1 MDDYEK
7 LGSFYLGRVY
17 DLDAQKTK
25 DELLLYDS
33 KDLTTHAVCV
43 GMTGSGKTGL
53 CMALIEEAAIDG
65 VPAILIDPKGDL
77 ANLLLTF
84 PQLRGQDFLPWIN
97 QDEARQKGMS
107 EEDYASKQADTW
119 RNGLASW
126 NQSGER
132 IQRLR
137 DMTDIRI
144 YTPGSNAGFPVSI
157 LKSFAA
163 PEPALREDNDLLRER
178 VSTTATSLLGL
189 VGIEADPVQS
199 REHILLSTILDSAWR
214 NGQDMDLAALIQQV
228 QTPPVTRIGV
238 LDLES
243 FYPSKERFGLVMA
256 LNNLIASPGFSA
268 WLQGVPLDV
277 GQLLYTPDGKPR
289 IAIFS
294 IAHLSDSE
302 RMFFVSLL
310 MNQVLSWM
318 RGQPGTT
325 SLRALVY
332 MDEIFGYLPPLG
344 NPPSKLP
351 MLTLL
356 KQARAFGVGMVL
368 ATQNPVDLDY
378 KALSNIGTWFIG
390 RLQTERDKARLL
402 DGLESAAAG
411 AQFNRSQIEKIISSL
426 GNRVFLMNNTHEDAP
441 ELMQTRWVMSY
452 LRGPLT
458 RDQIK
463 VLMDPLRGAGS
474 AARPAAGS
482 VSTSGPV
489 TANVS
494 AAAPS
499 VSTSQ
504 PALPPGIPAFFLP
517 VRGTASGGDKL
528 VYRPRI
534 VGAAKVNF
542 TDAKTKVST
551 SQSKVFLTP
560 ITDDA
565 IPVTWDN
572 AEEIGIPATDLE
584 KSAQGGAQFG
594 GLPPAAS
601 QAKNYAA
608 WTRDFTNWLYG
619 TQAINVFQ
627 SPSLKLVSQPGE
639 DERDFR
645 IRAGQVA
652 REKRDEMVE
661 ALRKKYAPRIASL
674 QERLRKAQAAV
685 EKQQEQARQAKM
697 QTALSF
703 GATLL
708 GAFTGRKTFSSS
720 TISKATGAA
729 RRAGRALEESGDVSR
744 ANDTVESV
752 QQQLTDL
759 QAQFEAESNALAD
772 KVDPLTEVLETVT
785 VKPRKTDILV
795 QLVSLAWA
803 PYWQDDQ
810 GDVTPAW

>member
-1 MDDYEK
+1 MEDYEK

-17 DLDAQKTK
+17 DLDAQKAK

-97 QDEARQKGMS
+97 LDDARQKGMTP
-107 EEDYASKQADTW
+107 EDYAAKQADTW
-119 RNGLASW
+119 KSGLAGW

-137 DMTDIRI
+137 DASDILI
-144 YTPGSNAGFPVSI
+144 YTPGSSAGIPVSI

-163 PEPALREDNDLLRER
+163 PDPAIREDNDLLRER

-228 QTPPVTRIGV
+228 QTPPVTKIGV

-243 FYPSKERFGLVMA
+243 FYPSKDRFGLVMA
-256 LNNLIASPGFSA
+256 LNNLLASPGFSS
-268 WLQGVPLDV
+268 WLQGVPLDI
-277 GQLLYTPDGKPR
+277 GQILYTPNGKPR

-294 IAHLSDSE
+294 IAHLSDPE

-441 ELMQTRWVMSY
+441 ELMQTRWAMSY

-463 VLMDPLRGAGS
+463 VLMDPLRGDASS
-474 AARPAAGS
+474 APKPAP
-482 VSTSGPV
+482 VSTAG
-489 TANVS
+489 AAAVS
-494 AAAPS
+494 ASSAPS

-504 PALPPGIPAFFLP
+504 PALPPGIQAFFLP
-517 VRGTASGGDKL
+517 ARGSASGGNKL
-528 VYRPRI
+528 VYQPRI
-534 VGAAKVNF
+534 IGAAKINF
-542 TDAKTKVST
+542 ADVKTKVSVL
-551 SQSKVFLTP
+551 QGKVYFTP

-565 IPVTWDN
+565 IPVTWDS

-584 KSAQGGAQFG
+584 KSAQGGAQFSD
-594 GLPPAAS
+594 LPPAAS
-601 QAKNYAA
+601 QAKNYAN
-608 WTRDFTNWLYG
+608 WNKDFANWLYG
-619 TQAINVFQ
+619 SQSIDLLQ
-627 SPSLKLVSQPGE
+627 SPSLKVVSQPGE

-652 REKRDEMVE
+652 REKRDELVE
-661 ALRKKYAPRIASL
+661 ALRKKYAPKIATL

-685 EKQQEQARQAKM
+685 DKQKEQAQQAKL

-703 GATLL
+703 GSTLL
-708 GAFTGRKTFSSS
+708 GAFTGRKSLSG
-720 TISKATGAA
+720 TINKATTAA
-729 RRAGRALEESGDVSR
+729 RKAGRAMEEGGDVSR
-744 ANDTVESV
+744 ANETVEAI
-752 QQQLTDL
+752 QQQLADLDVQLKTETDTL
-759 QAQFEAESNALAD
+759 AE
-772 KVDPLTEVLETVT
+772 KVDPLTEALETLS
-785 VKPRKTDILV
+785 VKPKKTDIQV
-795 QLVSLAWA
+795 QLVTLAWA
-803 PYWQDDQ
+803 PYWQDEQ
-810 GDVTPAW
+810 GNITPAW

>member
-1 MDDYEK
+1 MEDYEK
-7 LGSFYLGRVY
+7 LGSFYLGKVY
-17 DLDAQKTK
+17 DLDAQKAK

-53 CMALIEEAAIDG
+53 CVSLIEEAAIDG

-77 ANLLLTF
+77 ANLMLTF
-84 PQLRGQDFLPWIN
+84 PQLRGQDFLPWVN
-97 QDEARQKGMS
+97 LDDARQKGMTP
-107 EEDYASKQADTW
+107 EDYANKQADTW
-119 RNGLASW
+119 KNGLAGW
-126 NQSGER
+126 KQSGDR
-132 IQRLR
+132 IQHLR
-137 DMTDIRI
+137 DACDFRI
-144 YTPGSNAGFPVSI
+144 YTPGSSAGIPVSI

-199 REHILLSTILDSAWR
+199 REHILLSTILDTAWR

-228 QTPPVTRIGV
+228 QTPPVTKIGV
-238 LDLES
+238 LDLEA
-243 FYPSKERFGLVMA
+243 FYPSKDRFGLVMA
-256 LNNLIASPGFSA
+256 LNNLLASPGFSA
-268 WLQGVPLDV
+268 WLQGVPLDI
-277 GQLLYTPDGKPR
+277 GQILYTPNGKPR

-294 IAHLSDSE
+294 IAHLSDPE

-411 AQFNRSQIEKIISSL
+411 AQFNRSQIEKILSSL

-441 ELMQTRWVMSY
+441 ELMQTRWALSY

-463 VLMDPLRGAGS
+463 VLMDPLRGDASS
-474 AARPAAGS
+474 APKPAP
-482 VSTSGPV
+482 VSTAG
-489 TANVS
+489 
-494 AAAPS
+494 AAAVTSSTSSS

-504 PALPPGIPAFFLP
+504 PTLPPGIQAFFLP
-517 VRGTASGGDKL
+517 VRGSSGKTL
-528 VYRPRI
+528 VYQPKI

-542 TDAKTKVST
+542 ADAKTKVSAA
-551 SQSKVFLTP
+551 QSKVYLTT

-565 IPVTWDN
+565 IPVTWDS

-584 KSAQGGAQFG
+584 KSAQGGAQFSD
-594 GLPPAAS
+594 LPPAAS
-601 QAKNYAA
+601 QAKNYAN
-608 WTRDFTNWLYG
+608 WNKDFINWLYG
-619 TQAINVFQ
+619 SQSIDLLQ
-627 SPSLKLVSQPGE
+627 SPSLKVVSQPGE

-652 REKRDEMVE
+652 REKRDDLVE
-661 ALRKKYAPRIASL
+661 ALRKKYAPKMATL

-685 EKQQEQARQAKM
+685 EKQKEQAQQAKL

-703 GATLL
+703 GSTLL
-708 GAFTGRKTFSSS
+708 GAFTGRKSLSG
-720 TISKATGAA
+720 TISKATTAA
-729 RRAGRALEESGDVSR
+729 RKAGRAMEEGGDVSR
-744 ANDTVESV
+744 ANETVEAV
-752 QQQLTDL
+752 QQQLADLDVQLKAETD
-759 QAQFEAESNALAD
+759 ALAE
-772 KVDPLTEVLETVT
+772 KVDPLTEALESISI
-785 VKPRKTDILV
+785 KPKKTDIQV
-795 QLVSLAWA
+795 QLVTLAWA
-803 PYWQDDQ
+803 PYWQDEQ
-810 GDVTPAW
+810 GSATPAW

>member
-1 MDDYEK
+1 M
-7 LGSFYLGRVY
+7 
-17 DLDAQKTK
+17 
-25 DELLLYDS
+25 
-33 KDLTTHAVCV
+33 
-43 GMTGSGKTGL
+43 
-53 CMALIEEAAIDG
+53 
-65 VPAILIDPKGDL
+65 
-77 ANLLLTF
+77 
-84 PQLRGQDFLPWIN
+84 
-97 QDEARQKGMS
+97 
-107 EEDYASKQADTW
+107 
-119 RNGLASW
+119 
-126 NQSGER
+126 
-132 IQRLR
+132 
-137 DMTDIRI
+137 
-144 YTPGSNAGFPVSI
+144 
-157 LKSFAA
+157 
-163 PEPALREDNDLLRER
+163 LRER
-178 VSTTATSLLGL
+178 VSSTVTSLLGL

-228 QTPPVTRIGV
+228 QTPPVTKIGV

-294 IAHLSDSE
+294 IAHLSDPE

-441 ELMQTRWVMSY
+441 ELMQTRWAMSY

-463 VLMDPLRGAGS
+463 VLMDPLRGDASTAKPVAAPVSVAG
-474 AARPAAGS
+474 
-482 VSTSGPV
+482 
-489 TANVS
+489 TATVS
-494 AAAPS
+494 ATTAAS
-499 VSTSQ
+499 SISTSQ
-504 PALPPGIPAFFLP
+504 PALPPGIQAFFIP
-517 VRGTASGGDKL
+517 TRGSASGGNKL
-528 VYRPRI
+528 VYQPKI
-534 VGAAKVNF
+534 VGATKVNF
-542 TDAKTKVST
+542 SDAKTKVST
-551 SQSKVFLTP
+551 SQSKVYLTP

-584 KSAQGGAQFG
+584 KSAQGGAQFSE
-594 GLPPAAS
+594 LPPAAS
-601 QAKNYAA
+601 QAKNYGV
-608 WTRDFTNWLYG
+608 WNKDFTNWLYG
-619 TQAINVFQ
+619 TQVINLAQ

-652 REKRDEMVE
+652 REKRDELVE
-661 ALRKKYAPRIASL
+661 ALRKKYAPKIASL
-674 QERLRKAQAAV
+674 QERLRKAQAAA

-697 QTALSF
+697 QTALSI

-729 RRAGRALEESGDVSR
+729 RRAGRAFEESGDVSR

-759 QAQFEAESNALAD
+759 QAQFEAESNALSE

-785 VKPRKTDILV
+785 VKPKKTDILV

-803 PYWQDDQ
+803 PYWQDEE
-810 GDVTPAW
+810 GNVGPAW